1 MKPAIIQHT
10 EYICR
15 NSMTTGG
22 KGDIM
27 RKEFRKDRE

>member
-15 NSMTTGG
+15 NSMTTE
-22 KGDIM
+22 GDIM